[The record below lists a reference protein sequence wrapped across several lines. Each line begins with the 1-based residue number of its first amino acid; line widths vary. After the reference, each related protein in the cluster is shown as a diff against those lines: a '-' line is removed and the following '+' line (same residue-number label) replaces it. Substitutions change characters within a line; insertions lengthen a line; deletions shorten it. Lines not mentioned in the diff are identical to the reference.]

1 MSNFNISI
9 LSNKIFSEIVRE
21 IKLFSKYEIKYYSDI
36 DLWIKDSK
44 KENQIVVHFENFP
57 NKDEINNFPS
67 ILITK
72 SSEKI
77 KKSPL
82 SSEEVLKMPFKI
94 LDFENKIISVLAKY
108 EFKRNSL
115 ILLRGYTIDKNERK
129 IKKNNLELQLS
140 EKEIDFLI
148 LFSKNN
154 NPINRN
160 LVLKKVWKYSDESE
174 THTVETHIHRLRKKI
189 LEKFGDKNFIK
200 NNEKG
205 YYIWKEKTEI
215 LLLEIYF
222 LKNIGSV

>member
-21 IKLFSKYEIKYYSDI
+21 IKLFSKYEIKYYPDI

-44 KENQIVVHFENFP
+44 KENQIVVHFENFS
-57 NKDEINNFPS
+57 NKDKINNFPS

-77 KKSPL
+77 KESSL

-94 LDFENKIISVLAKY
+94 LDFEKKIISVLAKH

-115 ILLRGYTIDKNERK
+115 ILLSGYTIDKNERK

-148 LFSKNN
+148 LFSKSN

-205 YYIWKEKTEI
+205 YYI
-215 LLLEIYF
+215 
-222 LKNIGSV
+222 

>member
-57 NKDEINNFPS
+57 NKDKINNFPS

-94 LDFENKIISVLAKY
+94 LDFEKKIISVLAKY

-115 ILLRGYTIDKNERK
+115 ILLSGYTIDKNERK

-148 LFSKNN
+148 LFSKSN

-205 YYIWKEKTEI
+205 YYI
-215 LLLEIYF
+215 
-222 LKNIGSV
+222 